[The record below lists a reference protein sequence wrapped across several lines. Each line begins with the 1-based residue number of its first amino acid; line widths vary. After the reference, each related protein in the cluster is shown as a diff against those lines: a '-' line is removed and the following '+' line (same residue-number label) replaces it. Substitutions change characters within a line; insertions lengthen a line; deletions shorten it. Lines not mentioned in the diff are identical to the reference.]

1 MYCEFKVDGLLRGD
15 SKSRSEFYR
24 TLWNMGVISQNEIRS
39 FENLN
44 AIEGG
49 DKYYVPLNMTPAD
62 APREDD
68 STETIKV
75 EEEKSKKITNRKKK
89 KK

>member
-1 MYCEFKVDGLLRGD
+1 MRGD

-62 APREDD
+62 APKEPTE
-68 STETIKV
+68 SVETIKV
-75 EEEKSKKITNRKKK
+75 DEEKSKKINNRKKK
-89 KK
+89 K